1 MCPKSGSKKQKHNN
15 KKPTIDG
22 IKFDSKAEGA
32 RWLVLKQQEKLGK
45 IKDLRR
51 QVAYDIVI
59 NGYKVRRYTADF
71 VYKVGKQEIVE
82 DFKGMIDAS
91 FKLVYKLVYAAL
103 GIKLLIT
110 QAIYKQKNNV
120 RYVAGFKEVDLPLP
134 KEIKKG
140 KKNGTH

>member
-15 KKPTIDG
+15 KKPIIDG

-45 IKDLRR
+45 IRGLRR
-51 QVAYDIVI
+51 QVAYDVIV
-59 NGYKVRRYTADF
+59 NGLKICKYTADF
-71 VYKVGKQEIVE
+71 VYKVGKTEVVE
-82 DFKGMIDAS
+82 DFKGMIDS
-91 FKLVYKLVYAAL
+91 RFKLVYKMVYAAL
-103 GIKLLIT
+103 GIKILIT

-120 RYVAGFKEVDLPLP
+120 KYIAGFKEVDLPLP

-140 KKNGTH
+140 KKK